1 MDGIQRDGFQGRLAD
16 LLGHRWTALLLRGL
30 VAIALGVLV
39 WARPGITLQVFVFL
53 FGLWALIDGLVTCW
67 LALEDRPQQSWGWM
81 LFDGLIGL
89 AIGLFALFRP
99 AATALGLLF
108 LVGAWAIARGVL
120 EIVVAISLRRE
131 LKGEWR
137 LLIAGLLSLV
147 FGFIVLAR
155 PGAGLLAVLWLV
167 GMYAVLYGIMLVMLA
182 FKARNLSRNLATG
195 TEY

>member
-1 MDGIQRDGFQGRLAD
+1 MDGMEPGLSN
-16 LLGHRWTALLLRGL
+16 LLGHRWSALLLRGL
-30 VAIALGVLV
+30 VAIALGIVV
-39 WARPGITLQVFVFL
+39 WARPAIGLSVFVFL

-67 LALEDRPQQSWGWM
+67 LAIEDRPQPSWGWM

-89 AIGLFALFRP
+89 AIGLFAIFRP

-108 LVGAWAIARGVL
+108 LVAVWAIARGVL

-147 FGFIVLAR
+147 FGLIVLSR

-167 GMYAVLYGIMLVMLA
+167 GLYAVLYGIMLVMLA
-182 FKARNLSRNLATG
+182 FKARNLSRDLATG
-195 TEY
+195 ARY